1 MEEFSKNLLQNFYIH
16 NIIMK
21 VKKCKNFTNL
31 KIGEIEV
38 NEKITVLVADD
49 NSDFTMTLSN
59 YLEKEEQIQIVGI
72 ARDGNEAYD
81 MAVNLKPDILLL
93 DIIMP
98 HLDGLGVLEK
108 LGETNLEK
116 RPLSIILSAV
126 GQDKITQKAIALG
139 AQYYIV
145 KPFDINVLIKR
156 MKELKNYQPVQFKG
170 GFVTREIKSQYIDIA
185 PDQKKNEENL
195 EALVTNIIHEVGVP
209 AHIKG
214 YQYLREAIMM
224 VVKDTEVINQITKQ
238 LYPEIACKYKTTPSR
253 VERAIRHAIEVAWGR
268 GEQSAVENIF
278 GYTVSAAKGKP
289 TNSEFIAM
297 ISDKLRLEL
306 KSA

>member
-1 MEEFSKNLLQNFYIH
+1 M
-16 NIIMK
+16 
-21 VKKCKNFTNL
+21 
-31 KIGEIEV
+31 

-49 NSDFTMTLSN
+49 NNDFTMTLSS
-59 YLEKEEQIQIVGI
+59 YLEQEEDLEIVGI
-72 ARDGNEAYD
+72 ARDGNEAYN
-81 MAVNLKPDILLL
+81 MAIELQPDILLL

-108 LGETNLEK
+108 IAYTEMEK
-116 RPLSIILSAV
+116 KPLSIILSAV

-145 KPFDINVLIKR
+145 KPFDINVLVKR
-156 MKELKNYQPVQFKG
+156 MKELKNYQPAEFKN
-170 GFVTREIKSQYIDIA
+170 FITREIKSQYIDIA
-185 PDQKKNEENL
+185 PEKKKDQENL

-224 VVKDTEVINQITKQ
+224 VVKDTDVINQITKQ
-238 LYPEIACKYKTTPSR
+238 LYPEIASKYHTTPSR

-268 GEQSAVENIF
+268 GEQGTVESIF
-278 GYTVSAAKGKP
+278 GYTVSANRGKP

-297 ISDKLRLEL
+297 IADKLRLEL

>member
-1 MEEFSKNLLQNFYIH
+1 M
-16 NIIMK
+16 
-21 VKKCKNFTNL
+21 
-31 KIGEIEV
+31 V

-49 NSDFTMTLSN
+49 NSDFTMTLSS

-72 ARDGNEAYD
+72 AKDGNEAYEK
-81 MAVNLKPDILLL
+81 AIELKPDILLL

-116 RPLSIILSAV
+116 SPLVIILSAV
-126 GQDKITQKAIALG
+126 GQDKITQKAISLG

-156 MKELKNYQPVQFKG
+156 MKELKNYQPTQFKG
-170 GFVTREIKSQYIDIA
+170 GFITREIKAQYIDIA
-185 PDQKKNEENL
+185 PDKKKNQENL

-224 VVKDTEVINQITKQ
+224 VIKDTDVINQITKQ
-238 LYPEIACKYKTTPSR
+238 LYPEIADKYHTTPSR

-297 ISDKLRLEL
+297 
-306 KSA
+306 

>member
-1 MEEFSKNLLQNFYIH
+1 M
-16 NIIMK
+16 
-21 VKKCKNFTNL
+21 
-31 KIGEIEV
+31 

-49 NSDFTMTLSN
+49 NNDFTITLSS
-59 YLEKEEQIQIVGI
+59 YLEKEEDMEIVGI

-81 MAVNLKPDILLL
+81 MLVELKPDILLL

-108 LGETNLEK
+108 IADTDIEK
-116 RPLSIILSAV
+116 KPLCIILSAV

-145 KPFDINVLIKR
+145 KPFDISVLVKR
-156 MKELKNYQPVQFKG
+156 MKELKNYQPTQFKS
-170 GFVTREIKSQYIDIA
+170 FITREIKNQYIDIA
-185 PDQKKNEENL
+185 PEKKKDQGNL

-224 VVKDTEVINQITKQ
+224 VVKDTDVINQITKQ
-238 LYPEIACKYKTTPSR
+238 LYPEIAGKYHTTPSR

-268 GEQSAVENIF
+268 GQTDTVENIF
-278 GYTVSAAKGKP
+278 GYTVSANRGKP

-297 ISDKLRLEL
+297 IADKLRLEL

>member
-1 MEEFSKNLLQNFYIH
+1 M
-16 NIIMK
+16 
-21 VKKCKNFTNL
+21 
-31 KIGEIEV
+31 

-49 NSDFTMTLSN
+49 NSDFTMTLSS

-72 ARDGNEAYD
+72 AKDGNEAYEK
-81 MAVNLKPDILLL
+81 AIELKPDILLL

-116 RPLSIILSAV
+116 SPLVIILSAV
-126 GQDKITQKAIALG
+126 GQDKITQKAISLG

-156 MKELKNYQPVQFKG
+156 MKELKNYQPTQFKG
-170 GFVTREIKSQYIDIA
+170 GFITREIKAQYIDIA
-185 PDQKKNEENL
+185 PDKKKNQENL

-224 VVKDTEVINQITKQ
+224 VIGDIDVINQITKQ
-238 LYPEIACKYKTTPSR
+238 LYPDIARKYKTTPSR

-268 GEQSAVENIF
+268 GQQDTVENIF

-297 ISDKLRLEL
+297 IADKLRLEL
-306 KSA
+306 KTA

>member
-1 MEEFSKNLLQNFYIH
+1 M
-16 NIIMK
+16 
-21 VKKCKNFTNL
+21 
-31 KIGEIEV
+31 
-38 NEKITVLVADD
+38 TVLVADD

-59 YLEKEEQIQIVGI
+59 YLKKEEEMEIVGI
-72 ARDGNEAYD
+72 ARDGNEAYK
-81 MAVNLKPDILLL
+81 MAVELQPDIVLL

-108 LGETNLEK
+108 LRNTEMEK
-116 RPLSIILSAV
+116 RPMCIILSAV
-126 GQDKITQKAIALG
+126 GQDKITQKAISLG

-156 MKELKNYQPVQFKG
+156 MQELKNYQPSQLKESF
-170 GFVTREIKSQYIDIA
+170 FTREIKSQYIDIA
-185 PDQKKNEENL
+185 PDKKKSEENL
-195 EALVTNIIHEVGVP
+195 EALVTNVIHEVGVP

-224 VVKDTEVINQITKQ
+224 AIKDNDVINQITKQ
-238 LYPEIACKYKTTPSR
+238 LYPEIARNYKTTPSR

-268 GEQSAVENIF
+268 GQQEAVENIF
-278 GYTVSAAKGKP
+278 GYTISAQKGKP

-297 ISDKLRLEL
+297 IADKLRLEL

>member
-1 MEEFSKNLLQNFYIH
+1 M
-16 NIIMK
+16 
-21 VKKCKNFTNL
+21 
-31 KIGEIEV
+31 
-38 NEKITVLVADD
+38 NEKITILVADD
-49 NSDFTMTLSN
+49 NNEFTMTLSN
-59 YLEKEEQIQIVGI
+59 YLEQEEEMEIIGI
-72 ARDGNEAYD
+72 AKDGNEAYE
-81 MAVNLKPDILLL
+81 MAEKLHPDILLL

-108 LGETNLEK
+108 ISSSEMEK
-116 RPLSIILSAV
+116 KPLCIILSAV
-126 GQDKITQKAIALG
+126 GQDKITQKAISLG

-156 MKELKNYQPVQFKG
+156 MKELKNYQPSQFKN
-170 GFVTREIKSQYIDIA
+170 FITREIKNQYIDIA
-185 PDQKKNEENL
+185 PEKRRDQGNL
-195 EALVTNIIHEVGVP
+195 EALVTNVIHEVGVP

-224 VVKDTEVINQITKQ
+224 AIKDNDVINQITKQ
-238 LYPEIACKYKTTPSR
+238 LYPDIAGKYHTTPSR

-268 GEQSAVENIF
+268 GQADTVENIF
-278 GYTVSAAKGKP
+278 GYTVSANRGKP

-297 ISDKLRLEL
+297 IADKLRLEL